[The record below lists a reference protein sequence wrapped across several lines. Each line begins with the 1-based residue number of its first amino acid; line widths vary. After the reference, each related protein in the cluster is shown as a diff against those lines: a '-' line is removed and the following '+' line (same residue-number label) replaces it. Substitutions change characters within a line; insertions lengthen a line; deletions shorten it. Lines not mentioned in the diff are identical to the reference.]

1 MSESSLSSR
10 LTRRGLLAAGGA
22 AGLGALLTACGSS
35 GSSASGSGGGGGWA
49 FTDDRK
55 KKVTTDARPE
65 RIVAF
70 VGTAAAL
77 HDFGVDEQIVGVFGP
92 TKKKNGEADVQAG
105 DLDIDRLEIIGNAY
119 GEFNIEKYAKVRP
132 DLLITN
138 MYEPDALW
146 FVPEESK
153 KKIAK
158 FAPSVAVTSSRV
170 SLLEPI
176 KRYAALAEALGADP
190 KAKKVTDAKK
200 RFEEASE
207 RLRKAAKKGG
217 KPIKVMAASGSADH
231 FYVSNPKIN
240 SDLMYFL
247 DLGVDLVQPE
257 KLEAGGYF
265 EALSWEN
272 AAKYKADVIILDN
285 RTQTLQPD
293 ALKSK
298 ATWSDLPA
306 VKAGQ
311 VTPWMSE
318 PRFSYAGAAP
328 LIEQLADSIEGAK
341 KVI

>member
-1 MSESSLSSR
+1 MSVSSPSC
-10 LTRRGLLAAGGA
+10 LTRRGVLAAGGA
-22 AGLGALLTACGSS
+22 AGLGALLTACGTG
-35 GSSASGSGGGGGWA
+35 GSAAGNGGGGGWS

-55 KKVTTDARPE
+55 KKVTTDGRPE

-77 HDFGVDEQIVGVFGP
+77 YDFGVDEQIVGVFGP
-92 TKKKNGEADVQAG
+92 TKQKNGEPDVQAG
-105 DLDIDRLEIIGNAY
+105 DLDIDKVEIIGNAY

-132 DLLITN
+132 DLLVSN

-158 FAPSVAVTSSRV
+158 FAPSIAVTSSRV

-176 KRYAALAEALGADP
+176 KRYAALAEALGADL
-190 KAKKVTDAKK
+190 KAKKVVDAKK

-207 RLRKAAKKGG
+207 RLRKAAKKDGRER
-217 KPIKVMAASGSADH
+217 IKVMAASGSADH

-247 DLGVDLVQPE
+247 ELGVDFVEPK

-265 EALSWEN
+265 EALSWET
-272 AAKYKADVIILDN
+272 ATKYDADLIILDN

-298 ATWSDLPA
+298 PTWSDLPA

-311 VTPWMSE
+311 VMPWMSE

-328 LIEQLADSIEGAK
+328 LIEKLADAIEGAK